1 MTDDIL
7 DRLRAPHGYFGRLM
21 RCQAADEIARLRE
34 ALSDEEYVSKD
45 TNEMFHEVR
54 DELNISLLVNDK
66 LRARIAEL
74 EALLSQTNEGYAE
87 CIATREDYRAR
98 ISELEAAIESFSSE
112 AGKYP
117 DLHDTYLV
125 LVPLADLRAARTA
138 YLGENK

>member
-74 EALLSQTNEGYAE
+74 EAALKLMIDTQDEWEKGVSKVIGKQPSVFN
-87 CIATREDYRAR
+87 RAIDTAR
-98 ISELEAAIESFSSE
+98 AVLE
-112 AGKYP
+112 K
-117 DLHDTYLV
+117 
-125 LVPLADLRAARTA
+125 
-138 YLGENK
+138 K

>member
-74 EALLSQTNEGYAE
+74 EAALMRIGQPGKQIVYCRDGHEEAVLLA
-87 CIATREDYRAR
+87 RA
-98 ISELEAAIESFSSE
+98 
-112 AGKYP
+112 
-117 DLHDTYLV
+117 
-125 LVPLADLRAARTA
+125 A
-138 YLGENK
+138 YLGEKE